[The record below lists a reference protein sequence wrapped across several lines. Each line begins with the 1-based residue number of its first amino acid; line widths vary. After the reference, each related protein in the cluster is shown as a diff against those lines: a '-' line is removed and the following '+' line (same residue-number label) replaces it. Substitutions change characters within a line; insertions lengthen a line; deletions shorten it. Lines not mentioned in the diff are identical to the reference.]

1 MGADPIKV
9 RGFFEKQW
17 RRFLL
22 DVCFVA
28 DSLYHREHSSW
39 RLKVPE
45 RMANI
50 PSENRDITKT
60 TEKREEPDISSLSC
74 RLKLMQCA

>member
-50 PSENRDITKT
+50 PSENRDIEQKQQKK
-60 TEKREEPDISSLSC
+60 EKNRIS
-74 RLKLMQCA
+74 QV